1 VLAILAHNMLRCTQL
16 LGLPD
21 TTIRAARTPRRRLL
35 QFRAA

>member
-21 TTIRAARTPRRRLL
+21 TTIRAARTPCRRLL